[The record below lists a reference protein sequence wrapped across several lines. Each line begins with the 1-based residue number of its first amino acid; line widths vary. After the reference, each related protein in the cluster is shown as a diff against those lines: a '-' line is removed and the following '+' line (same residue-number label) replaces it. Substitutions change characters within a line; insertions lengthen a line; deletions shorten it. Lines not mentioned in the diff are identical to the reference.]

1 MKTNQ
6 HVINGVL
13 LGLCGVLLAPGMVKA
28 HPHNVQVQDTAGFR
42 EFVAAHA
49 VKCPA
54 AAVAP
59 SGTVRV
65 PEGTVSSVLLQSTGR
80 DGDVLLRITSGAL
93 RGSLVKASFCD
104 NQWVFI
110 KVEDIRT
117 ASGGKVWMPMCK
129 CVDADGEV
137 DVPRVQVDRSEWNQV
152 RRGGIAEAGETFHLR
167 VLAPLA
173 IENETGLGDRVLAQ
187 D

>member
-13 LGLCGVLLAPGMVKA
+13 LGLCGVLLAPGLANA

-42 EFVAAHA
+42 EFVADHA
-49 VKCPA
+49 IKCPA

-65 PEGTVSSVLLQSTGR
+65 PEGTVSCVLLESTGR

-93 RGSLVKASFCD
+93 RGSTVRASFSD

-117 ASGGKVWMPMCK
+117 ASGGNVWMPTCK

-137 DVPRVQVDRSEWNQV
+137 DVPRVQVEASEWKQV
-152 RRGGIAEAGETFHLR
+152 RQGGIAQAGDTFHLR

-173 IENETGLGDRVLAQ
+173 IENENGLGDHQLAQ